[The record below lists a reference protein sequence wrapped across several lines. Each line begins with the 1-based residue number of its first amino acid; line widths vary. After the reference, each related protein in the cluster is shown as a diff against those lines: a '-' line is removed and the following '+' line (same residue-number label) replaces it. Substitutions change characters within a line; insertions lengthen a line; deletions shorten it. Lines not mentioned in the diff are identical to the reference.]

1 MFGGGPSVEY
11 QSIGMSRL
19 KKLFQHTFPKELIP
33 SNRTGSFL
41 GSIFVVVIV
50 ASLFKFP
57 LNEFL
62 SGNLEVQVGVGYPW
76 SFLVFDLLNPMKS
89 PLMIKEFIW
98 SLLLYLFVAYLIEVF
113 INYTL
118 RLEIFKSKK
127 EKNEKPKFFKD
138 VKENAEGKLTK
149 KIFGGPKS
157 STKKNDAWKGG
168 KFPGGKEAGKE
179 VSKKPPVVVSKKPV
193 VARANPV
200 PVKKPVG
207 ARPAPRPKIVV
218 PKPRVVPRVKPVPA
232 VAPSKAPID
241 RAAQAAKLKAQAE
254 DVKKRKKVS
263 YENA

>member
-1 MFGGGPSVEY
+1 MGGFDRLIRMFGGGPEVEY
-11 QSIGMSRL
+11 QSIGISRL
-19 KKLFQHTFPKELIP
+19 KKLLQHTFPKELIP

-50 ASLFKFP
+50 ASLFRFP

-98 SLLLYLFVAYLIEVF
+98 SLLLYLFLAYLIEVF

-138 VKENAEGKLTK
+138 VKETAAGRLTK

-157 STKKNDAWKGG
+157 STKKNVAEKDGKFSGG
-168 KFPGGKEAGKE
+168 KREDEFL
-179 VSKKPPVVVSKKPV
+179 KKPV
-193 VARANPV
+193 VAQVNSV
-200 PVKKPVG
+200 PMKKPVV
-207 ARPAPRPKIVV
+207 ASPVLRPRVV
-218 PKPRVVPRVKPVPA
+218 APKPRVAPRVKPVP
-232 VAPSKAPID
+232 VVVQPRVPID
-241 RAAQAAKLKAQAE
+241 QAAQAAKLKAQAE
-254 DVKKRKKVS
+254 NAKKRKRVS
-263 YENA
+263 YEN